1 MFSDLDLLEMLQV
14 GGSRTNLGPTKLEI
28 PSNWPSKNGEDDVL
42 NLGTGW
48 TVTNPHPHMGMSQKD
63 LSLAHG
69 GFKLLKKAKPLC
81 PHVTCIRQGH
91 GTISG
96 HHIRLYYRCACL
108 GYYSHSMRNIKS
120 LESGGFL
127 RAFPYFNHDRLDDSE
142 LEVMFRNLQMEQY
155 SR

>member
-48 TVTNPHPHMGMSQKD
+48 TVTNIDSSPHGYESKG

-69 GFKLLKKAKPLC
+69 CFKLLKKAKPLC
-81 PHVTCIRQGH
+81 PHLTRIRQGH

-96 HHIRLYYRCACL
+96 HHIRLYLVR
-108 GYYSHSMRNIKS
+108 
-120 LESGGFL
+120 
-127 RAFPYFNHDRLDDSE
+127 
-142 LEVMFRNLQMEQY
+142 V
-155 SR
+155 SRIL